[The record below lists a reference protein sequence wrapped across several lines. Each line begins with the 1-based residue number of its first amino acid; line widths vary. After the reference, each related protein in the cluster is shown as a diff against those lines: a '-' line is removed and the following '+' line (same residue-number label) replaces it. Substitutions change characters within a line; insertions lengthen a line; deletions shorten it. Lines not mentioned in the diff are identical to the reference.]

1 MRTARVACR
10 AGRSPTCDTWH
21 RGKWGEEG
29 TPRGATGSKEGTPR
43 GTTGSKEVRI
53 AYPPREFEIRGGGL
67 LSRLVHVL
75 PRAARKVEADRVH
88 LEGRR
93 IVPPRLVTLEIA
105 RRVLIMDE
113 GRGVVA
119 EEEC

>member
-29 TPRGATGSKEGTPR
+29 TPRVA
-43 GTTGSKEVRI
+43 TGSKEVRI

-113 GRGVVA
+113 GGGVVA